1 MRILVV
7 EDNVSL
13 LHSIR
18 DILEKNFSVDIA
30 SDGEEGIFLARQ
42 NIYDAIILDVMLP
55 DIDGFSILKKLRGDK
70 INTPV
75 MFLTA
80 RDSIEDRVKGLDLG
94 GDDYLVKPFQAPE
107 LEARVRAL
115 LRRSGNF
122 TNEQTLKYKGL
133 ELRGKEEDI
142 LADGQAVKLTIK
154 QYELLEFFINNAGA
168 ILTREQ
174 IYDRI
179 WGYDSDTTLGVVEV
193 FTHQLRKKL
202 EPFGYDKDIKTVRG
216 IGYKLQKEQES

>member
-7 EDNVSL
+7 EDHKSL

-18 DILEKNFSVDIA
+18 DILQKSFTVDIA
-30 SDGEEGIFLARQ
+30 STGEEGYFLAQQ

-55 DIDGFSILKKLRGDK
+55 GMDGFDILKKLREEQ
-70 INTPV
+70 IETPT

-80 RDSIEDRVKGLDLG
+80 RDSLEDRVKGLDIG

-107 LEARVRAL
+107 LEARLRAL
-115 LRRSGNF
+115 LRRSGAF
-122 TNEQTLKYKGL
+122 TNEQTIRYKGI
-133 ELRGKEEDI
+133 ELLGKENDI
-142 LADGQAVKLTIK
+142 KVDGHPVKLTLK
-154 QYELLEFFINNAGA
+154 QYELLEFFIGNAGS

-179 WGYDSDTTLGVVEV
+179 WGYDSDTTIGVVEV
-193 FTHQLRKKL
+193 FTHHLRKKL

-216 IGYKLQKEQES
+216 IGYMLQKE

>member
-7 EDNVSL
+7 EDHESL

-18 DILEKNFSVDIA
+18 DILQKSFTVDIA
-30 SDGEEGIFLARQ
+30 STGEEGYFLAQQ

-55 DIDGFSILKKLRGDK
+55 GMDGFDILKKLREEH
-70 INTPV
+70 IETPT

-80 RDSIEDRVKGLDLG
+80 RDSLEDRVKGLDIG

-107 LEARVRAL
+107 LEARLRAL
-115 LRRSGNF
+115 LRRSGAF
-122 TNEQTLKYKGL
+122 TNEQTIRYKGI
-133 ELRGKEEDI
+133 ELLGKENDI
-142 LADGQAVKLTIK
+142 KVDGHPVKLTLK
-154 QYELLEFFINNAGA
+154 QYELLEFFIGNAGS

-179 WGYDSDTTLGVVEV
+179 WGYDSDTTIGVVEV
-193 FTHQLRKKL
+193 FTHHLRKKL

-216 IGYKLQKEQES
+216 IGYMLQKE

>member
-7 EDNVSL
+7 EDHISL

-18 DILEKNFSVDIA
+18 DILEKNFTVDIA
-30 SDGEEGIFLARQ
+30 SNGEDGYFLAMQ

-55 DIDGFSILKKLRGDK
+55 EMSGFQIIENLRKEGID
-70 INTPV
+70 TPV

-80 RDSIEDRVKGLDLG
+80 RDSLEDRVKGLDLG

-107 LEARVRAL
+107 LEARLRAL
-115 LRRSGNF
+115 LRRSGNY
-122 TNEQTLKYKGL
+122 TSEQTIRYKGI
-133 ELRGKEEDI
+133 ELLGKENDVI
-142 LADGQAVKLTIK
+142 IDGEKVKLTVK
-154 QYELLEFFINNAGA
+154 QYNLLEFFIVNVGA

-179 WGYDSDTTLGVVEV
+179 WGYDSDTTVGVVEV

-202 EPFGYDKDIKTVRG
+202 EPFGYDSCIKTVRG
-216 IGYKLQKEQES
+216 IGYMLEKQ